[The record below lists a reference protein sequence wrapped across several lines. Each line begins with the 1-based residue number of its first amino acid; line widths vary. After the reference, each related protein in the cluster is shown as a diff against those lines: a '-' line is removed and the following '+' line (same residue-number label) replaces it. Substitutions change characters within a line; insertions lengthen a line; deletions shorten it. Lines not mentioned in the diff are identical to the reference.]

1 MTKKNKNKIK
11 NKIKIKIILTL
22 QILSRRFTSLKR
34 GIHLQHDDSMQGALE
49 RGEKKK
55 AKTHE
60 QSMEWETK
68 SGPNDW
74 MTPLKTIRHQMQIM
88 IWGFVFQIARSR
100 R

>member
-1 MTKKNKNKIK
+1 MHPGPCLQIPIFLILTLIETMTKKNKNKIK

-60 QSMEWETK
+60 QSME
-68 SGPNDW
+68 
-74 MTPLKTIRHQMQIM
+74 
-88 IWGFVFQIARSR
+88 
-100 R
+100 